1 MGRSRHPDKDL
12 EALLKEAESKGWQVT
27 KSKRYYKIRCKCGS
41 PTHKRTVHL
50 TPSDPNYERN
60 LRGWLKRTGCWE
72 DT

>member
-1 MGRSRHPDKDL
+1 MPRPRHPNKNL
-12 EALLKEAESKGWQVT
+12 EALLKEAERRVWGVLKGG
-27 KSKRYYKIRCKCGS
+27 RYFKIRCPCGE
-41 PTHKRTVHL
+41 HQRTVHI